1 MARLLGYLMAL
12 LATAQPALA
21 APTEYDLKA
30 AFLVNF
36 VRFVEWPEGT
46 SEQAGIVVVAP
57 DPFGRRL
64 DDIVRQASLPTP
76 IPVRRLGGSDPV
88 PAARVLFV
96 SKASGA
102 PGLAAMAAAGPAT
115 LTVGETEEFLA
126 RGGIVR
132 LALVSGRIRIEINV
146 DAAERSA
153 LRIPSRLMQ
162 LARLRRESELK

>member
-1 MARLLGYLMAL
+1 MGRLFGCLMAL
-12 LATAQPALA
+12 LATAQPAVA

-46 SEQAGIVVVAP
+46 PDEAGIVVVAP
-57 DPFGRRL
+57 DPFGRHL
-64 DDIVRQASLPTP
+64 DDTVKDASLPTP
-76 IPVRRLGGSDPV
+76 LPVRRLGGGDSV
-88 PAARVLFV
+88 PAARILFV
-96 SKASGA
+96 GKASGTS
-102 PGLAAMAAAGPAT
+102 GLAALAAAGPST

-132 LALVSGRIRIEINV
+132 LTLVSGRMRIEINV
-146 DAAERSA
+146 DAAERSG

-162 LARLRRESELK
+162 LATLRHESEMK